1 MVDNNKGKFIVFE
14 GLDGAG
20 KSTQTK
26 LLLNFLE
33 QQGKEAVK
41 IDFPQHGERSSAM
54 VDDYLNGKYGTAE
67 QVGPYVA
74 SIFYACDRYDASF
87 KIREWLR
94 QGKIVVADRY
104 LASNIGHQGGKIENK
119 EEREKYYNW
128 LYNFEYNLFG
138 IPRPNKNIIL
148 KTNVDFS
155 KKLSNKI
162 TDQEKI
168 DKRKAYLKDDTVQDI
183 HEKDDN
189 HLDNALE
196 AFLEAADVFP
206 EDFEVVECIEN
217 GELLSKEEIHQK
229 ILQVIKKILQ

>member
-1 MVDNNKGKFIVFE
+1 
-14 GLDGAG
+14 
-20 KSTQTK
+20 
-26 LLLNFLE
+26 
-33 QQGKEAVK
+33 
-41 IDFPQHGERSSAM
+41 
-54 VDDYLNGKYGTAE
+54 
-67 QVGPYVA
+67 VA

>member
-1 MVDNNKGKFIVFE
+1 MQENQKGKFIVFE

-26 LLLNFLE
+26 LLFNFLKT
-33 QQGKEAVK
+33 QGRETVK

-67 QVGPYVA
+67 QVGPYIA
-74 SIFYACDRYDASF
+74 SVFYACDRYDASF
-87 KIREWLR
+87 KIKEWLQ
-94 QGKIVVADRY
+94 QGKIVIADRY
-104 LASNIGHQGGKIENK
+104 LASNIGHQGGKISGEI
-119 EEREKYYNW
+119 ERKKYYDW

-148 KTNVDFS
+148 KTSVEFS

-168 DKRKAYLKDDTVQDI
+168 DKRKAYLADDTIQDI
-183 HEKDDN
+183 HEKDKN
-189 HLDNALE
+189 HLNNALE
-196 AFLEAADVFP
+196 AFLEASKVFP

-217 GELLSKEEIHQK
+217 GELLSKEQIHQK
-229 ILQVIKKILQ
+229 VLEVVKKIL